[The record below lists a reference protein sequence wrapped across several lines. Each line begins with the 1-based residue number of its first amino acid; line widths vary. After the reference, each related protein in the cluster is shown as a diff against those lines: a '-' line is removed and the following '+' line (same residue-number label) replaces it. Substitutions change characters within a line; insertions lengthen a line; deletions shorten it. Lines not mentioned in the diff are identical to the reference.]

1 MKWSQNQLCSLYN
14 GTLGQVMITPWN
26 PDNTMDMDEVY
37 VQLSLL
43 RDERKLEGTSKT
55 EFEDYSEIFSSH
67 GHHLIPKRILVYGK
81 PGVGKSTFSKKLAV
95 DLSLIHI

>member
-1 MKWSQNQLCSLYN
+1 MESINQLCWLYN

-37 VQLSLL
+37 IQLTLL
-43 RDERKLEGTSKT
+43 RDERELDKTTKT

-67 GHHLIPKRILVYGK
+67 QGHPKTIFGK
-81 PGVGKSTFSKKLAV
+81 YLFGRRFE
-95 DLSLIHI
+95 I